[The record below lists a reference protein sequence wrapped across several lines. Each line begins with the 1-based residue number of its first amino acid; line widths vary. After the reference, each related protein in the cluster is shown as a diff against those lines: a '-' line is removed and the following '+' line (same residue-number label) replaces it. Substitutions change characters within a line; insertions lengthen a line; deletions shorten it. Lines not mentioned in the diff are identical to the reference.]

1 MRAIHGIIA
10 NANKVGAAPAANFK
24 LTFKNTA
31 TNAVIYQDDSLDAM
45 MSFIGS
51 YSITAPMTLQFNTSD
66 TFTVATPL
74 EFGFNNANNL
84 FTAKAKTGQIPVING
99 NNAMPSVGIIS
110 MNNLVLDGV
119 KFINA
124 DSTDSGGAI
133 IRVLTNTRNITVK
146 NVAFKGGYC
155 AMRATGSLDNSG
167 NVSSYIDGLTIK
179 DCTVEDT
186 VNGSF
191 RLGNGDAYGLPATSN
206 FSLRTTG
213 YYDVRNVTIENIKLI
228 DNFNK
233 GVITGQ
239 SGGFM
244 GMMIL
249 KRILNLTVKNVVC
262 NNTSDSILI
271 LEASTNINI
280 NKLVCNNFGFRGVS
294 DTQGIY
300 ITDGDGVTITNSIVK
315 ANADGVGKIITG
327 MFNVKGLNAY
337 HNTFAYTNYN
347 DTPFFADKLAL
358 VRLVGNIFKS
368 SGAST
373 PCTMSF
379 TTANGYVPS
388 IAQDLIEEN
397 YNVFCSDGT
406 YNVNLT
412 LFSSPTSGVVDTE
425 VQINSTGS
433 KITPATYRSTYNKGA
448 NSVFTTDTSVLFSSR
463 TNPDG
468 STSYPLYVDD
478 TKQGRDL
485 IPSIQKLVD
494 VDAFG
499 FVRTF
504 PTDAGA
510 TDRDAVVLG

>member
-10 NANKVGAAPAANFK
+10 NANKVAAAASFK

-31 TNAVIYQDDSLDAM
+31 TNTVIYQDDSLSEM
-45 MSFIGS
+45 MSYIGS
-51 YSITAPMTLQFNTSD
+51 YAITAPMTLQFNTSD

-74 EFGFNNANNL
+74 EFSVSTANNL
-84 FTAKAKTGQIPVING
+84 FTVKAITGQNPVIDG
-99 NNAMPSVGIIS
+99 NNAMPTVILIS
-110 MNNLVLDGV
+110 MSNFVLDGV
-119 KFINA
+119 KVINA
-124 DSTDSGGAI
+124 DSFDTGGAI
-133 IRVLTNTRNITVK
+133 VRVNSNTRNITVK
-146 NVAFKGGYC
+146 NTTFKGGYC
-155 AMRATGSLDNSG
+155 ALRATGVLDFSG
-167 NVSSYIDGLTIK
+167 NVTSYIDGLTIT
-179 DCTVEDT
+179 DCTVENT

-206 FSLRTTG
+206 FSLRTAG
-213 YYDVRNVTIENIKLI
+213 YYDMRNVTIQNIKLI

-239 SGGFM
+239 AGGFM

-249 KRILNLTVKNVVC
+249 KRTLNLTVKNIIC
-262 NNTSDSILI
+262 NNTSDSLLI
-271 LEASTNINI
+271 LEASTNVNI
-280 NKLVCNNFGFRGVS
+280 NKLVCDNFGCRGVNN
-294 DTQGIY
+294 TQGIF

-315 ANADGVGKIITG
+315 PNADGVGKIITA
-327 MFNVKGLNAY
+327 MVNVKELNAY
-337 HNTFAYTNYN
+337 HNTFAYINN
-347 DTPFFADKLAL
+347 GDVPFFADQMAL

-373 PCTMSF
+373 PCNMSF

-388 IAQDLIEEN
+388 IAQDLVEEN
-397 YNVFCSDGT
+397 YNVFCSDGS
-406 YNVNLT
+406 YNVNLK
-412 LFSSPTSGVVDTE
+412 LYSSPTSGVVDTE
-425 VQINSTGS
+425 VQINATGS
-433 KITPATYRSTYNKGA
+433 KITPATYRTNYNIGA

-463 TNPDG
+463 TNPNS
-468 STSYPLYVDD
+468 STSYTMYVNEG
-478 TKQGRDL
+478 KQGRNL